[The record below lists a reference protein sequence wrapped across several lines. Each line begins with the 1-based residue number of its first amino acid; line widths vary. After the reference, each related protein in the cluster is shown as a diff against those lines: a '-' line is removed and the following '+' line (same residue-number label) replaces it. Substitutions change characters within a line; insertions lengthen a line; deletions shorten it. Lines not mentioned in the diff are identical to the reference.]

1 MATKRNK
8 YIMKHG
14 DVIDIEEYHDGNYG
28 AKGIKR
34 TPKKKLTKEDMQ
46 KVNDQNKTKKCR
58 QRLLQYFSF
67 GDCFATSAY
76 GMKKQTSYHGGGI
89 EGFSKGNRKGSG
101 TVQEKRAGTFLD
113 PEHRKGN
120 KGRLAYSPGSKR
132 NWRYCQYPAKGME
145 ERRHLVHGNPEK
157 QIL

>member
-67 GDCFATSAY
+67 GDCFATWTY
-76 GMKKQTSYHGGGI
+76 GMK
-89 EGFSKGNRKGSG
+89 NRPPTMEEALKDFQKAIGKVAG

>member
-67 GDCFATSAY
+67 GDCFATWHVWDE
-76 GMKKQTSYHGGGI
+76 KQTSYHGGGI

-101 TVQEKRAGTFLD
+101 DSTRKEGRNFSGSGTS
-113 PEHRKGN
+113 KGEQREV
-120 KGRLAYSPGSKR
+120 GIFT
-132 NWRYCQYPAKGME
+132 W
-145 ERRHLVHGNPEK
+145 
-157 QIL
+157 